1 MRAHITAP
9 GISLASRCIL
19 MDSNKV
25 VYQVLW
31 DHLGGAVKEGLLV
44 RVAFQWR
51 VDG

>member
-1 MRAHITAP
+1 MKAHITAP

-31 DHLGGAVKEGLLV
+31 DHLGGAVKEGLFS
-44 RVAFQWR
+44 A
-51 VDG
+51 GGISMAC